1 MLLDGRAGLT
11 KKGWEE
17 EIKAAKHLVAS
28 LEVSSGKAET
38 AIFMYSGPRTWS
50 GVEKCTG
57 KNAKTVENSEET
69 CGMKTISHFT
79 NDYKKLYEKL
89 TNLEW
94 PKGGA
99 LTSLAL
105 LKAKA
110 ERRLHNLRDLDKL
123 RSMLSEED
131 ESSVSITVLSETIRR
146 AEELPDGLELVQ
158 AAKKLFSRL
167 ETQKKLQDAM
177 QTFEQKRIK
186 AALKFAVEAKVDQ
199 KVVNEA
205 ERLVLRLD
213 LMHGIKEACKGN
225 DIAKL
230 RELLDQAE
238 ARAEEGYPLRP

>member
-110 ERRLHNLRDLDKL
+110 ELALGRPDSH
-123 RSMLSEED
+123 SIVVAFSAGPPLSF
-131 ESSVSITVLSETIRR
+131 
-146 AEELPDGLELVQ
+146 
-158 AAKKLFSRL
+158 KK
-167 ETQKKLQDAM
+167 T
-177 QTFEQKRIK
+177 K
-186 AALKFAVEAKVDQ
+186 AAAHSLRKSARLLWVPISKFAPLKSFKEWATRRWEENIVPVKDVSHLGDADVITHIIADICPDEFPK
-199 KVVNEA
+199 A
-205 ERLVLRLD
+205 EFD
-213 LMHGIKEACKGN
+213 LHETAGG
-225 DIAKL
+225 
-230 RELLDQAE
+230 R
-238 ARAEEGYPLRP
+238 